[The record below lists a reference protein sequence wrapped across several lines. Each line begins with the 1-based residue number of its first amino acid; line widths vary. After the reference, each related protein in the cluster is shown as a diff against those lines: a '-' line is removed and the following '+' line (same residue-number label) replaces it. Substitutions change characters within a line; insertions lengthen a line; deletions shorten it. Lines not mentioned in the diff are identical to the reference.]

1 VTVLPRDDRLHPRS
15 RVRTT
20 IRSGRRVRSGSL
32 IVHHAAGEGGPH
44 VAVVTVKGFDSAVAR
59 HRRQRQVRH
68 ALAGIWTLLPDG
80 DLVVRALPEPV
91 SFPQLCADLRAAVK
105 RL

>member
-32 IVHHAAGEGGPH
+32 IVHHVVGEGGPH
-44 VAVVTVKGFDSAVAR
+44 VAVVTVKGFENAVGR

-68 ALAGIWTLLPDG
+68 ALADMWELLPDG
-80 DLVVRALPEPV
+80 DLVVRALPANV
-91 SFPQLCADLRAAVK
+91 SFAQLRTDLRVAVG